1 MNIISSF
8 DYCAVAG
15 STVDG
20 GCEGSFVRSFLESK
34 AIVVVLSRSTSLA
47 SLRR

>member
-1 MNIISSF
+1 MNKQTFSELLVIMNLISIF

-20 GCEGSFVRSFLESK
+20 GCEGSFVRS
-34 AIVVVLSRSTSLA
+34 
-47 SLRR
+47 